1 MTRRLQR
8 LFPACILCGCF
19 LFSHKAHAFDYG
31 KYDKQ
36 HKQIRSIPPS
46 QNSGGAAVQ
55 GKQENSHAFQMFAN
69 QLLEAMQ
76 NDAVPAKFFDAGS
89 NLSFYFKP
97 AKITKIGF
105 KYKF

>member
-1 MTRRLQR
+1 MIRRLQR

-31 KYDKQ
+31 KYEKQ

-46 QNSGGAAVQ
+46 QKGGTTSVHGTKESSQ
-55 GKQENSHAFQMFAN
+55 AFQMFAN
-69 QLLEAMQ
+69 RLLEAVQ
-76 NDAVPAKFFDAGS
+76 SDAAPAKLFDAGR